1 MVEQLK
7 RYLWNLLQM
16 VEGLEAIVITDRD
29 GVPVIK
35 VKSDTTPELSM
46 KPAFLATF
54 AMAADQASKLG
65 LSANKS
71 IICSYSSYQVV
82 HFNKQPLFVS
92 LIANAKANTGLLMDL
107 ESELE
112 SLLPELKAA
121 VDV

>member
-7 RYLWNLLQM
+7 RYLWSLLQM

-35 VKSDTTPELSM
+35 VKSDTTPEHAM
-46 KPAFLATF
+46 RPAFLATF

-71 IICSYSSYQVV
+71 IICTYSSHQVV

-92 LIANAKANTGLLMDL
+92 LIATRKANTGLLMDL

-112 SLLPELKAA
+112 GLLPELKAA
-121 VDV
+121 IDV